1 MNRKI
6 GLWQFAGFAMTSI
19 VGTIL
24 HFLHEWTDSGIV
36 ALFSGV
42 NESTW
47 EHMKILFFPMFV
59 FAVLEYFF
67 IGREYEGFW
76 CIKLRGIIL
85 GLLLIPGLYYGLS
98 GALGS
103 TPDYVNIGIFFVSAA
118 IVYIYETKQ
127 FKCDCN
133 KLRKEV
139 PAVIL
144 ICVIAVLFFVFT
156 FKPLQIPLFID
167 PVSGT
172 YGI

>member
-1 MNRKI
+1 MKSKT
-6 GLWQFAGFAMTSI
+6 GLWQFAGFAFTSI
-19 VGTIL
+19 LGTAL
-24 HFLHEWTDSGIV
+24 HFLYGWTESNIV

-76 CIKLRGIIL
+76 CIKLKGIIL
-85 GLLLIPGLYYGLS
+85 GLLLIPGLFYGLS
-98 GALGS
+98 GAFGP

-118 IVYIYETKQ
+118 LVYIYETKQ

-133 KLRKEV
+133 KLRKEIL
-139 PAVIL
+139 AVIL
-144 ICVIAVLFFVFT
+144 LCVIAALFFVFT
-156 FKPLQIPLFID
+156 FKPLEIPLFMD
-167 PVSGT
+167 PILGT